1 MGFEKRLAISVDLHA
16 RGVAEYTNFRCDW
29 AYHERSH
36 NQSKMALEESAERGR
51 VRGEFC
57 GFERLV
63 GPELS
68 ESAIRFYTGSLAR
81 ARIWQVVGNQFLKL

>member
-1 MGFEKRLAISVDLHA
+1 
-16 RGVAEYTNFRCDW
+16 
-29 AYHERSH
+29 
-36 NQSKMALEESAERGR
+36 MALEESAERGR